1 MIDGNLEAYF
11 RGRKLKGKSL
21 QVPEG
26 YKGIVVIRDAAK
38 ENDGAENAR
47 KQNRQDEDDD
57 GEDGEDGEE
66 TKEIHGLGSF
76 DEVVLWGHETMVAE
90 DDAFSKGMGEW
101 IEFAEVVSSHKGP
114 GIAYKALLTW
124 WMVRCTNQGSR
135 IDRYCWD
142 YGI

>member
-1 MIDGNLEAYF
+1 VIDGNLEAYF

-47 KQNRQDEDDD
+47 GQHRQDEGDD
-57 GEDGEDGEE
+57 GKDEE
-66 TKEIHGLGSF
+66 EAKELHGLGSF
-76 DEVVLWGHETMVAE
+76 DEVVLWGHESMVDE

-101 IEFAEVVSSHKGP
+101 IEFAEVVSPLQGL
-114 GIAYKALLTW
+114 GTGCTALLT
-124 WMVRCTNQGSR
+124 R
-135 IDRYCWD
+135 
-142 YGI
+142 